1 MLPEFI
7 SVNLNNELNKE
18 LFPAPVR
25 PTIPIFSA
33 GLVTND
39 TLFRD
44 GTKCSLKDLKIDYNT
59 K

>member
-33 GLVTND
+33 GLVRND

-44 GTKCSLKDLKIDYNT
+44 GTKCSLKDSNIDY
-59 K
+59 